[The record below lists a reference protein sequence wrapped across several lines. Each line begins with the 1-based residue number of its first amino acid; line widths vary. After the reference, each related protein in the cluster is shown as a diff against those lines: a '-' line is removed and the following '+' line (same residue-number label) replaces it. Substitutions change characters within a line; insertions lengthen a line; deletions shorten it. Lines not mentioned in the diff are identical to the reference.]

1 VSLSPLEA
9 HVTAALRE
17 GAGVRARLLEACAR
31 DAAAA
36 AQLLVAALR
45 RGGRVLLFGN
55 GGSAADA
62 QHLAA
67 ELVSRFQMERAALP
81 ALALTTDT
89 SALTAIGNDYGF
101 DEVFARQVE
110 GLGRAGDVVVGIS
123 TSGRSPNVLR
133 GLEAARGKGL
143 STIGLTGGDGG
154 ALARLADVAIVAPS
168 DVTAFI
174 QECHIALGHALCGA
188 VEAALF
194 GANEEPDEA
203 APQGVV
209 DLETLLACR
218 EAWRARGRTVVW
230 TNGCFDLLHVG
241 HVRNLEAAARLGD
254 VLVVGVN
261 SDASVRRLKG
271 PARPFVPAGERAE
284 TLAALG
290 AVAAVVVFD
299 EDTPEAV
306 LARLRP
312 DVHVKGED
320 YRPPHGKPIPE
331 AEVVAAYGGRIAF
344 LPLVPGRSTT
354 ALVGDIRSHE
364 RDA

>member
-1 VSLSPLEA
+1 VSPSPLEA
-9 HVTAALRE
+9 HVTSALRE
-17 GAGVRARLLEACAR
+17 GAGVRARLLAACGR
-31 DAAAA
+31 ETVAA

-67 ELVSRFQMERAALP
+67 ELVGRFERERAALP

-110 GLGRAGDVVVGIS
+110 ALGRPGDVAVGLS
-123 TSGRSPNVLR
+123 TSGSSPNVLR
-133 GLEAARGKGL
+133 GLEAARARGL
-143 STIGLTGGDGG
+143 ATIGLTGRDGG
-154 ALARLADVAIVAPS
+154 ALARLADVVIVAPS

-194 GANEEPDEA
+194 GVEGEPNEE

-209 DLETLLACR
+209 DLETLLAYR
-218 EAWRARGRTVVW
+218 EAWRAQGRTVVW
-230 TNGCFDLLHVG
+230 TNGVFDLLHVG

-271 PARPFVPAGERAE
+271 PERPFVPAGERAE
-284 TLAALG
+284 TLAALA
-290 AVAAVVVFD
+290 AVACVVVFD

-312 DVHVKGED
+312 DVHAKGDD

-331 AEVVAAYGGRIAF
+331 AATVEAYGGRIAF

-354 ALVGDIRSHE
+354 TLADDIRGHE
-364 RDA
+364 RVA